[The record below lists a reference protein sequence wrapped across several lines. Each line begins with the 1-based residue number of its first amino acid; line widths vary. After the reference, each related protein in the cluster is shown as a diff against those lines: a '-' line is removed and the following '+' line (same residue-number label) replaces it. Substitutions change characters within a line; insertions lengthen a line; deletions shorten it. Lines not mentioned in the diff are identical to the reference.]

1 MIDRPTVD
9 RVLAATD
16 IVDVVRQFVP
26 LRKAGVN
33 YKGLCPFHDDKTPS
47 FFVSPAR
54 QVCKCFSCGAGG
66 DAVGFLMRHEQ
77 LTYPEAIKWLGRKYG
92 IEVHDKELSDEEKAA
107 QSDREAMFV
116 LNEWARDWFS
126 ACLRNDPDGVAIG
139 LPYFRSRGF
148 RDDIIKKFQLG
159 FCPDRRG
166 FSMGAEAKEK
176 GYKEEYL
183 LQTGLCF
190 KTDSGRLVDRY
201 HGRVIF
207 PIHTISGRVV
217 AFGGRILG
225 EKTKNVGKYVNS
237 PDSIIYNK
245 SRELYGL
252 FLAKQA
258 IAKHDRCF
266 LVEGYTD
273 VMQMHQS
280 GIENV
285 VASSGTALTDGQ
297 IRLLGRFTKNI
308 TILYDG
314 DEAGI
319 KASLRGIDMLLAGG
333 MNIKVLLLP
342 DGEDPDSFA
351 RSHTA
356 EEFHAFINEHE
367 EDFIS
372 FKTTLLLKDAGNDPT
387 RRAGLIANI
396 VQSIS
401 VIPDA
406 LVRQMYVRECAAM
419 MQVGEQL
426 ILSEIAKLRRQR
438 FERERQQ
445 REYAHTQ
452 PVTADFGGQNLAN
465 PNPTA
470 SAEAENYLSHEDLA
484 AAEAEEAR
492 QMQQN
497 IQRATGGGSNS
508 KVQKQ
513 ELQLAALVVRHGE
526 RIIEQGPPELTV
538 AQCIAQDL
546 AADEIVPT
554 TAVAATI
561 ITEAARLSANKD
573 WRAATYFMHHS
584 DAAVSAFAAQQE
596 SDFVLLSESQ
606 LMGYTEEKDRLPELI
621 GLHLNT
627 LKFYII
633 SQRLEE
639 KRREL
644 LTPEVRMDMTK
655 TLAVLDEIKK
665 LSAIVEQFGKVLDRV
680 VK

>member
-1 MIDRPTVD
+1 MIDRPTID

-26 LRKAGVN
+26 LRRAGVN

-47 FFVSPAR
+47 FYVSPAR
-54 QVCKCFSCGAGG
+54 QVCKCFACGQGG
-66 DAVGFLMRHEQ
+66 DAVGFLMKHEQ

-92 IEVHDKELSDEEKAA
+92 IEVHEKELTAEEKAT
-107 QSDREAMFV
+107 QNDREAMFV
-116 LNEWARDWFS
+116 LNEWARDWF
-126 ACLRNDPDGVAIG
+126 AECLRTDPEGVSVGMA
-139 LPYFRSRGF
+139 YFRSRGF
-148 RDDIIKKFQLG
+148 RDDTIRKFQLG

-166 FSMGAEAKEK
+166 FSMGAQAMAK

-183 LQTGLCF
+183 LKTGLCF

-207 PIHTISGRVV
+207 PVHTVSGRVV

-237 PDSIIYNK
+237 PDSEIYNK

-258 IAKHDRCF
+258 IARHDRCF

-285 VASSGTALTDGQ
+285 VASSGTSLTEGQ

-314 DEAGI
+314 DAAGI

-356 EEFHAFINEHE
+356 DEFRTFIAQHE
-367 EDFIS
+367 TDFIR
-372 FKTTLLLKDAGNDPT
+372 FKTGLLLKDAGTDPT
-387 RRAGLIANI
+387 QRAALIANI

-426 ILSEIAKLRRQR
+426 LLTEIAKLRRQR
-438 FERERQQ
+438 IQRERQQ
-445 REYAHTQ
+445 RE
-452 PVTADFGGQNLAN
+452 N
-465 PNPTA
+465 
-470 SAEAENYLSHEDLA
+470 
-484 AAEAEEAR
+484 
-492 QMQQN
+492 
-497 IQRATGGGSNS
+497 
-508 KVQKQ
+508 
-513 ELQLAALVVRHGE
+513 
-526 RIIEQGPPELTV
+526 
-538 AQCIAQDL
+538 
-546 AADEIVPT
+546 
-554 TAVAATI
+554 AATAP
-561 ITEAARLSANKD
+561 TGQHSRPATAAPA
-573 WRAATYFMHHS
+573 S
-584 DAAVSAFAAQQE
+584 DE
-596 SDFVLLSESQ
+596 GPRPPL
-606 LMGYTEEKDRLPELI
+606 TDR
-621 GLHLNT
+621 
-627 LKFYII
+627 K
-633 SQRLEE
+633 S
-639 KRREL
+639 
-644 LTPEVRMDMTK
+644 
-655 TLAVLDEIKK
+655 
-665 LSAIVEQFGKVLDRV
+665 V
-680 VK
+680 V